1 VVPVV
6 PVVPPAP
13 PRSTDHKPGDV
24 ELDVAGLPWD
34 GRIHATTKAKLVD
47 GHWKLRRSVDPAIVS
62 QVTEELEAV
71 MGAPVIVAVAA
82 GVAAEVTVAVPPPPP
97 PAVPAGALTF
107 PAFMQKV
114 TEGIAAGA
122 FTRESV
128 TEACVA
134 CGLPALPGLISRP
147 DLIPSVAAVLGVA

>member
-1 VVPVV
+1 V
-6 PVVPPAP
+6 
-13 PRSTDHKPGDV
+13 
-24 ELDVAGLPWD
+24 
-34 GRIHATTKAKLVD
+34 I
-47 GHWKLRRSVDPAIVS
+47 
-62 QVTEELEAV
+62 EELEAV

-82 GVAAEVTVAVPPPPP
+82 GVAAEVTVAVPP

-128 TEACVA
+128 TDACIA

-147 DLIPSVAAVLGVA
+147 DLIPSVAAVLGVE